1 MNVFVA
7 KILMYHQLHQLSAEG
22 YSITKISAI
31 TGLHF
36 RTIKKYLSMSE
47 KEFESFQDSLSDRKK
62 QLLPYEDFVRR
73 KLEVFRDTSAAQMH
87 DWLKEHF
94 ADFPVVNPKT
104 VFNFIHWI
112 RNKHNLPLVQQ
123 TREYEIVPELPYGK
137 QAQVDFGEYTLRT
150 SNGGRTKIFFFCMM
164 LSRSRYK
171 YLWFTT
177 RHFTTELTVFAHEK
191 AFEFFNGIPHEIVYD
206 QDKVLL
212 VSENNGDLIL
222 TSAFRQY
229 VQSKRFKLH
238 FCRKSDPE
246 SKGKVENV
254 IKYVKS
260 NFLYNRIF
268 YNEET
273 LNDEAIA
280 WLSRTANALPHSFT
294 RKQPRAEWDIERPM
308 LKTFTPEKITMPA
321 ITYLVRKDNT
331 ISWKGNFYSV
341 PFGTYQGKGS
351 AVVVRQDGNDLI
363 IMLPTSL
370 QEICK
375 HTIPAEKGLK
385 VIKSD
390 HRRDKSREIEALTL
404 TVANQFEN
412 PQAAKYWLT
421 EIYKL
426 RARYMRDQLQVIQEA
441 LALNAGVANEA
452 LNFCNKNNIY
462 SASDFK
468 AIVQQHIKASKPQIK
483 SEVHILNPLSGNKLD
498 KNMQPDKSLIGDYQK
513 LFEK

>member
-1 MNVFVA
+1 
-7 KILMYHQLHQLSAEG
+7 
-22 YSITKISAI
+22 
-31 TGLHF
+31 
-36 RTIKKYLSMSE
+36 
-47 KEFESFQDSLSDRKK
+47 
-62 QLLPYEDFVRR
+62 
-73 KLEVFRDTSAAQMH
+73 
-87 DWLKEHF
+87 
-94 ADFPVVNPKT
+94 
-104 VFNFIHWI
+104 
-112 RNKHNLPLVQQ
+112 
-123 TREYEIVPELPYGK
+123 
-137 QAQVDFGEYTLRT
+137 
-150 SNGGRTKIFFFCMM
+150 
-164 LSRSRYK
+164 
-171 YLWFTT
+171 
-177 RHFTTELTVFAHEK
+177 
-191 AFEFFNGIPHEIVYD
+191 
-206 QDKVLL
+206 
-212 VSENNGDLIL
+212 
-222 TSAFRQY
+222 
-229 VQSKRFKLH
+229 
-238 FCRKSDPE
+238 
-246 SKGKVENV
+246 
-254 IKYVKS
+254 
-260 NFLYNRIF
+260 
-268 YNEET
+268 
-273 LNDEAIA
+273 
-280 WLSRTANALPHSFT
+280 
-294 RKQPRAEWDIERPM
+294 
-308 LKTFTPEKITMPA
+308 MPA